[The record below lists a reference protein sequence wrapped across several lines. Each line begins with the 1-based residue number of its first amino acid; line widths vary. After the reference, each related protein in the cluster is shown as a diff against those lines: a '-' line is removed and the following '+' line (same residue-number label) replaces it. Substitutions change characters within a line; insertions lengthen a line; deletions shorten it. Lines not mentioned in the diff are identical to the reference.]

1 MNSMLIVHVGRDV
14 KQCFLGFG
22 MHEEITS
29 RNTQMNDNNTIQNS
43 HVCRACRSITLIC
56 RCINFFKAVFK
67 VQPFFRHRHSLFIEI
82 VYVYK

>member
-22 MHEEITS
+22 IHEEITS

-43 HVCRACRSITLIC
+43 HVCRACRSIALIC
-56 RCINFFKAVFK
+56 RCIIFLRQYLKCSL
-67 VQPFFRHRHSLFIEI
+67 FFRHRHSLFIEI